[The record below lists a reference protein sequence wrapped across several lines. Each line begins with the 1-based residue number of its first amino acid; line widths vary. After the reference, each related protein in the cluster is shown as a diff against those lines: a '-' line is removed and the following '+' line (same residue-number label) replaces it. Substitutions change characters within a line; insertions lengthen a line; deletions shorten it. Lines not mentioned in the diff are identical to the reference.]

1 MVWLPDG
8 PVAFEYQ
15 TSGHNDPKRL
25 TEKRKSGENKYGRL
39 FFVGN
44 TQSVRE
50 IAQAIGTDEI
60 VIPRGAQ
67 LEEKI
72 KELLGETNLEK
83 VDY

>member
-1 MVWLPDG
+1 M
-8 PVAFEYQ
+8 
-15 TSGHNDPKRL
+15 
-25 TEKRKSGENKYGRL
+25 

-44 TQSVRE
+44 TQSTKE

-72 KELLGETNLEK
+72 KKFLGETNLEK